1 MTRHAFMKKH
11 LAGAALLACS
21 LFAGSAG
28 AAETIKIGVAGPQTG
43 GYAAFGAQLWRG
55 ASQAAADINA
65 AGGINGAKIELVK
78 ADDACEPKQAVNV
91 ANQLVDVAKVKAV
104 IGHYCSSSTLP
115 ASDIYGSAGVPM
127 MTPSSTNPKVT
138 DRRIPMILRMCGRD
152 DQQGVVAADFI
163 VKKLKAKRVAVV
175 HDKDAYGLGI
185 TAALKD
191 RLHKVGVKEVLY
203 EGLTRGEKDYNALIT
218 KIKGSKADA
227 VFFGG
232 NHAEAGI
239 LVRQMREQGLA
250 AQFITDDAVNSPEFV
265 TSAGGGKFVNGV
277 YMTFGPD
284 PRNLPS
290 GAQAI
295 KKFRASGYEPEGYTL
310 YSYATLQAFAA
321 AMKGAKS
328 TDGKKIADWLHSNT
342 VQTVMGPKSWDS
354 KGDLKAAD
362 FVVYQWAADGKYKQ
376 VQ

>member
-1 MTRHAFMKKH
+1 MIKQSTKGY
-11 LAGAALLACS
+11 LLGAALVGCGIITAT
-21 LFAGSAG
+21 AG
-28 AAETIKIGVAGPQTG
+28 AETIKIGVAGPHTG
-43 GYAAFGAQLWRG
+43 GYAAFGAQFWRG

-65 AGGINGAKIELVK
+65 AGGINGKKIELVK

-91 ANQLVDVAKVKAV
+91 ANHLVDVDKVKAV
-104 IGHYCSSSTLP
+104 VGHYCSSSTIP
-115 ASDIYGSAGVPM
+115 ASDIYGSAGIPM

-138 DRRIPMILRMCGRD
+138 DRHIPMILRMCGRD

-163 VKKLKAKRVAVV
+163 TKKLKAKRIAVV

-191 RLHKVGVKEVLY
+191 RLHKQGVREVLY

-218 KIKGSKADA
+218 KMKSAKADA

-239 LVRQMREQGLA
+239 LVRQMREQGLTT
-250 AQFITDDAVNSPEFV
+250 QFITDDAVNSPEFV
-265 TSAGGGKFVNGV
+265 TSAGGGKFVAGV

-290 GAQAI
+290 GVKAL
-295 KKFRASGYEPEGYTL
+295 KKFRAAGYEPEGYTL

-321 AMKGAKS
+321 AMKGAGT
-328 TDGKKIADWLHSNT
+328 TDGKKVTEWLHRNT
-342 VQTVMGPKSWDS
+342 VQTVMGPKTWDA

-362 FVVYQWAADGKYKQ
+362 FVVYRWSADGKYKQ

>member
-1 MTRHAFMKKH
+1 MNKISILNQVAV
-11 LAGAALLACS
+11 AALVGCTVM
-21 LFAGSAG
+21 AGTALG
-28 AAETIKIGVAGPQTG
+28 AETIKIGVAGPHTG
-43 GYAAFGAQLWRG
+43 GYAAFGAQFWRG

-65 AGGINGAKIELVK
+65 AGGINGKKIELVK

-91 ANQLVDVAKVKAV
+91 ANHLVDVDKVQAV

-115 ASDIYGSAGVPM
+115 ASDIYGNAGVPM

-138 DRRIPMILRMCGRD
+138 DRRIPMLFRMCGRD

-163 VKKLKAKRVAVV
+163 VKKLKAKRIAVV

-191 RLHKVGVKEVLY
+191 QLRKLKVKEVLF
-203 EGLTRGEKDYNALIT
+203 EGLTRGEKDYNALVT
-218 KIKGSKADA
+218 KIRSAKADA

-239 LVRQMREQGLA
+239 LVRQMREQGITA
-250 AQFITDDAVNSPEFV
+250 SFISDDAINSPELV
-265 TSAGGGKFVNGV
+265 TAAGGGKFVDGV

-284 PRNLPS
+284 PLNLP
-290 GAQAI
+290 GGRDAV
-295 KKFRASGYEPEGYTL
+295 KKFRAAGYEPEGYTL

-321 AMKGAKS
+321 AMKNARS
-328 TDGKKIADWLHSNT
+328 TDGKKLADWLHKNS
-342 VQTVMGPKSWDS
+342 VQTVMGPKSWDA

-362 FVVYQWAADGKYKQ
+362 FVVYKWSADGKYKQ